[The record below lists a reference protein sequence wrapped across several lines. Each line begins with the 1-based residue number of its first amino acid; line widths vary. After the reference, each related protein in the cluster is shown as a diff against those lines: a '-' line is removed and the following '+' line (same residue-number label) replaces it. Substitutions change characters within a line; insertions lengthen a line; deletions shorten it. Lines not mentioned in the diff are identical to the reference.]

1 MPTGNKEGV
10 FSKLATEGCSDPQ
23 PIETVPVDLHLPMH
37 VLN

>member
-1 MPTGNKEGV
+1 MPTGNKEVV

-23 PIETVPVDLHLPMH
+23 PIWTAPVDLHLPMH